1 MKQLQAL
8 LIGQSY
14 ELTMAALPL
23 LKRSNFEV
31 DLIAIGSEAI
41 QSDLLRK
48 VHSLDSI
55 NLLAKLLLSLSVEVE
70 YDVVV
75 VGDDATLLD
84 ILKLNISDDVKT
96 KFLPITSLDKAG
108 HLYSKIGLSK
118 LLHESK
124 VNTPIYGV
132 AECFDELL
140 SCSNKIGYPLMLK
153 IDSSGGGAG
162 VFECHSD
169 VDVLSHKEKLSYPII
184 IQKWVEG
191 DTLDLSAFYQN
202 GELVHFTYS
211 KFEKVIG
218 GKYGPSSLRRYWQLA
233 CVEGSVFEELRV
245 LGKTLGADG
254 FVNVTA
260 IDSVCDS
267 KRYYFEADMR
277 PNVWVDYGKF
287 IGNDSSIA
295 LRDYFST
302 GQPLTCPQ
310 PFNAVFSD
318 SALIPYLPRL
328 TLLEVFLNKYDCW
341 SYLPGNLGISNYLV
355 ASSLQG
361 ISVLA
366 SRIFKPYV
374 PNLLWLRMRFIYR
387 KYLLSWVRFSLGL
400 QI

>member
-8 LIGQSY
+8 LIGQNY
-14 ELTMAALPL
+14 ELTLAALPL

-31 DLIAIGSEAI
+31 DLIAISSEAI
-41 QSDLLRK
+41 QSDLLRR

-55 NLLAKLLLSLSVEVE
+55 NLLAKLLLSLSAGVE

-75 VGDDATLLD
+75 VGDDVTLLD

-96 KFLPITSLDKAG
+96 KFLPIASLDKAG

-118 LLHESK
+118 LLQESK

-132 AECFDELL
+132 AEGFDELL

-169 VDVLSHKEKLSYPII
+169 VDVLSHKEELSYPIL
-184 IQKWVEG
+184 IQKLVEG

-233 CVEGSVFEELRV
+233 CVESSVFEELRV

-287 IGNDSSIA
+287 IGNDAAIA
-295 LRDYFST
+295 LRDYFSI
-302 GQPLTCPQ
+302 GKPLTCPQ
-310 PFNAVFSD
+310 PFNTVFSD

-328 TLLEVFLNKYDCW
+328 TLSEVFLNKYDCW
-341 SYLPGNLGISNYLV
+341 SYLPGNLRISNYLV

-361 ISVLA
+361 ICVLA
-366 SRIFKPYV
+366 CRIFKPYV

-387 KYLLSWVRFSLGL
+387 KYLLSWVRFSLGF